1 MSVPVQPVQ
10 TAIPFKRDGAGAD
23 APLASGGAAVLVIS
37 LIAIVAVLVVR
48 KKLKLGGPLSGK
60 SGLLNVLET
69 QRMGPRA
76 LVSVVEF
83 DGTRYLIAQ
92 GEQGIT
98 CIDRKPAPEQA

>member
-1 MSVPVQPVQ
+1 MDAPVQPVQ
-10 TAIPFKRDGAGAD
+10 SAIPFKRDGAGVD

-48 KKLKLGGPLSGK
+48 KKLNLGPALAGK
-60 SGLLNVLET
+60 KGLLTVLET

-83 DGTRYLIAQ
+83 GGTQYLIAQ

-98 CIDRKPAPEQA
+98 CIDRKPVVEPA